1 MKVSNLVNITPIFSK
16 QGGRK
21 ISKVMMKKIVGS
33 FVVIFGLAL
42 FVTAQTTTNT
52 RILKQASV
60 GYKLAFE
67 ANYAKALSLAK
78 RKGWDLTILS
88 RDGRKGVLVGVD
100 DFGFP
105 KYYMTNNNTIA
116 AATTRASQLWP
127 GGATGL
133 NLSGSSTYLK
143 NKLGIWDGG
152 SVLGSHVELTGRI
165 TQKDN
170 PSSSSDH
177 STHVAGTMIASGVN
191 SSAKGMAYGSLGI
204 VAYDFTSDLAEIAN
218 ESASLLLSNHSYSI
232 ISGWSYNSTQSR
244 WEFNG
249 RPDDTEDYKF
259 GYYSDDSQALDS
271 IAYNAPYYLI
281 VKSAGNNRN
290 ENGPDVGQ
298 PYFRRNASG
307 QMTSAG
313 NRPAGI
319 SSNDGYDIISWDC
332 GAKNILTVGAVNGIP
347 SGYSRVDDVVM
358 SAFSSWGPTDDG
370 RIKPDLVADGV
381 NLLSPIATSSTS
393 YATYSGTSMSAP
405 NATGSL
411 FLLQEY
417 YSKLKNSSTA
427 FLRSATLKGL
437 AIHTADEAGIA
448 AGPDYKF
455 GWGLLN
461 VQKAAVAMN
470 AAVSSNNAATSNHL
484 LYENTLTQGQTFS
497 TTVIASGKGALQATI
512 CWTDVKG
519 TVDKVNLLNN
529 RTKNLVND
537 LDIRITKGTRT
548 YLPWTLD
555 VNNPGA
561 SAVPGDNT
569 IDNVERID
577 IDSTVPG
584 QTYTLTVSHKGTL
597 ARGSQAYS
605 LLVSGVGGTAFCTS
619 ASGGG
624 GARIDS
630 VIFKGIQFANTAG
643 SKTYTDN
650 TRFVA
655 DVEPAE
661 TIPVRVRVS
670 TADATTNSRI
680 VKIFIDYNNNGVF
693 DAATELAATSGVLTS
708 AAQTYTANITTPG
721 TVTIG
726 NICLMRVIVQET
738 TVAGDVVACGTYG
751 KGETQDYRVR
761 VISPSNDLSISDI
774 VAPAGNDCASGAQ
787 YVTVK
792 IRNNGSVTQSSIPLT
807 ATISTTS
814 GTVASLSF
822 TYPGPIAPL
831 TTETYTFQTPIIT
844 NGATAYTVVASVNK
858 TTDQYAA
865 NNSLTSAITTAP
877 KPASV
882 SAAAGICGNTVNL
895 KINSPD
901 NSNYF
906 WYTSATSNLP
916 FANGPSATTT
926 TITSDKTYYVA
937 KEAKTTIGPVNKTTI
952 SASGGY
958 NIFRGNYV
966 KINNAVPLV
975 IETARLYI
983 GYPGKVKFTLANL
996 LSETSTSF
1004 SYQPLAVT
1012 TVDAY
1017 ATTSTPT
1024 PGAQTTNT
1032 AADTGAIFRLD
1043 LPVASVGDHII
1054 ITECLDRNG
1063 NVDSVNGATI
1073 FRNNGITGANTYPI
1087 AIPNILSITGNSAG
1101 TTQSQFYYFF
1111 YDMKINTGACTSD
1124 RIPVVAASIA
1134 APVISQQGDSLVS
1147 SIASGNQ
1154 WYYNDTAINL
1164 ANKASYKPTK
1174 AGKYKTVVTDGFGCQ
1189 QASNEIT
1196 VVITAT
1202 VDATAREIKLNVS
1215 PNPNNGVFNLSFEVT
1230 SRADLSIELLSASG
1244 QRVYNSTTP
1253 GFVGKYAKQ
1262 LRIDKVSSEFYILKI
1277 IHNKKTYLQK
1287 ILIQR

>member
-218 ESASLLLSNHSYSI
+218 ESSTLLLSNHSYSI

-271 IAYNAPYYLI
+271 IAYNAPFYLI

-290 ENGPDVGQ
+290 ENGPEVGQ
-298 PYFRRNASG
+298 PYYRRNASG
-307 QMTSAG
+307 QMTTAG

-381 NLLSPIATSSTS
+381 NLLSPIATSTTS

-448 AGPDYKF
+448 AGPDYQF

-470 AAVSSNNAATSNHL
+470 AAVSSNNATTSNHL
-484 LYENTLTQGQTFS
+484 LYENTLTQGQSFT

-519 TVDKVNLLNN
+519 SVDKVNLLNN
-529 RTKNLVND
+529 RAKNLVND

-561 SAVPGDNT
+561 AAVPGDNT

-584 QTYTLTVSHKGTL
+584 QTYTITVSHKGTL

-630 VIFKGIQFANTAG
+630 VSFKGIQFANTAG

-670 TADATTNSRI
+670 TADATTASRI

-708 AAQTYTANITTPG
+708 AAQTFTANITTPG

-738 TVAGDVVACGTYG
+738 TVAGDIVACGPYS

-761 VISPSNDLSISDI
+761 VINPSNDLAISEI

-792 IRNNGSVTQSSIPLT
+792 IHNNGSATQSSIPIT

-831 TTETYTFQTPIIT
+831 TTETYTFQTPIVT
-844 NGATAYTVVASVNK
+844 NGATAYTIVAAVNK
-858 TTDQYAA
+858 TNDQYTA
-865 NNSLTSAITTAP
+865 NNALTSAITTAP

-882 SAAAGICGNTVNL
+882 SATAGICGSTVNL

-906 WYTSATSNLP
+906 WYTTATGNAP
-916 FANGPSATTT
+916 FANGPTATTT

-937 KEAKTTIGPVNKTTI
+937 KEAKTTIGPVNKTTL
-952 SASGGY
+952 SNTGGY
-958 NIFRGNYV
+958 NNGNNYM
-966 KINNAVPLV
+966 KFNNAVPLV
-975 IETARLYI
+975 IESARLYI
-983 GYPGKVKFTLANL
+983 SNGGKIQITVADL
-996 LSETSTSF
+996 LSESPGTY
-1004 SYQPLAVT
+1004 SYREL
-1012 TVDAY
+1012 
-1017 ATTSTPT
+1017 ATTTIDVYPTTPN
-1024 PGAQTTNT
+1024 PVAGFISGNNP
-1032 AADTGAIFRLD
+1032 ADTGAIFLLN
-1043 LPVASVGDHII
+1043 LPVLSIGDHII
-1054 ITECLDRNG
+1054 IAKCLNRQNAD
-1063 NVDSVNGATI
+1063 DSASNANI
-1073 FRNNGITGANTYPI
+1073 FRNNGITGTTYPI
-1087 AIPNILSITGNSAG
+1087 NIPNIISLTGNGAG
-1101 TTQSQFYYFF
+1101 TSQNQFYYFF
-1111 YDMKINTGACTSD
+1111 YDMKINTGACVSD
-1124 RIPVVAASIA
+1124 RIPVVATTIA

-1174 AGKYKTVVTDGFGCQ
+1174 AGRYKSVVTDAFGCQ

-1215 PNPNNGVFNLSFEVT
+1215 PNPNNGAFNLSFEVT
-1230 SRADLSIELLSASG
+1230 SKADLSIELLSSSG
-1244 QRVYNSTTP
+1244 QRIYNSTTP

-1262 LRIDKVSSEFYILKI
+1262 LRIDRVSSEFYVLKI
-1277 IHNKKTYLQK
+1277 QHNKKTYLQK
-1287 ILIQR
+1287 ILVQR